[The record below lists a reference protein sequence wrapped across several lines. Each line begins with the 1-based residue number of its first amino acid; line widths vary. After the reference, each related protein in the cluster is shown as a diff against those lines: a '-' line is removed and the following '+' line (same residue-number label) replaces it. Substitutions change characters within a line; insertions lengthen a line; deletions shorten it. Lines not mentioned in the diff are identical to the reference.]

1 MENNPFK
8 TINDKLD
15 KLQFLFDELQNN
27 SSKVPIE
34 TDLLDVKQAS
44 KFLKQSEGTL
54 YNNALKGTIP
64 SYKKFGKRYFLKSEL
79 LEWIKKGVHK
89 TRSQIAEDVNNT
101 LESQKKKTKTERQ
114 IDQVRQYNKKKGLRS
129 IEPLNTPSKEQ
140 GKDTAFST
148 SEKVNE

>member
-15 KLQFLFDELQNN
+15 MLQYSFNELQNN
-27 SSKVPIE
+27 SDVLPLE

-79 LEWIKKGVHK
+79 LEWIKNGKHK
-89 TRSQIAEDVNNT
+89 TRGQIAEDVNNV
-101 LESQKKKTKTERQ
+101 LSGQKKVTKTERQ
-114 IDQVRQYNKKKGLRS
+114 IEQINQHNKKKGQRNK
-129 IEPLNTPSKEQ
+129 EPLNAPSKEQ
-140 GKDTAFST
+140 GKDTDFSNI
-148 SEKVNE
+148 ENGK